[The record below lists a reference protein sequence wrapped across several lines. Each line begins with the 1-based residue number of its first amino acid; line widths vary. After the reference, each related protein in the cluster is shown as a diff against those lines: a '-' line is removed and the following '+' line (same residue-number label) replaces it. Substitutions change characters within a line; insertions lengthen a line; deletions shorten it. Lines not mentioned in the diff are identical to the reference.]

1 MTIKLKA
8 LNSFWAAT
16 VGLGFLF
23 SVSQAVCADIDPQAA
38 ARGLEVAKELVRRD
52 TGWGDSKA
60 TMTMILTNKQGDESR
75 REMRLNSLEVQG
87 DGDKGL
93 TIFDEPRDV
102 KGTAFLSFTHAT
114 VADEQ
119 WLYLPALKR
128 VKRIS
133 SSNKSGPFMGSEYAF
148 EDLTS
153 FEIEKYDYEFLRE
166 DEFDGQKVFVV
177 RNFPLYKKS
186 GYTKQEAWIDQEEYR
201 VLKVDYF
208 DRKNA
213 PLKTLVNSDFKQY
226 LDQYWRP
233 HKASMVNHQN
243 GKRTDLIWSDYEFQ
257 TGLNDGDFSR
267 NSLQR
272 AR

>member
-1 MTIKLKA
+1 MKVKLKT
-8 LNSFWAAT
+8 LSFLRTT
-16 VGLGFLF
+16 VCVLTSVFFL
-23 SVSQAVCADIDPQAA
+23 SPLAYADIDPTAA
-38 ARGLEVAKELVRRD
+38 AKGLEIAKEVVRRD
-52 TGWGDSKA
+52 TGWGDSQA
-60 TMTMILTNKQGDESR
+60 TMTMILTNRHGDESR
-75 REMRLNSLEVQG
+75 REMRLKSLEVQG

-114 VADEQ
+114 VPDEQ

-153 FEIEKYDYEFLRE
+153 FEIEKYEYEFLRE
-166 DEFDGQKVFVV
+166 DEFDGQKVFVI
-177 RNFPLYKKS
+177 RNYPLYKKS
-186 GYTKQEAWIDQEEYR
+186 GYTKQEAWIDQVEYR

-208 DRKNA
+208 DRKGDA
-213 PLKTLVNSDFKQY
+213 LKTLVNSDFKQY
-226 LDQYWRP
+226 LDKFWRP

-243 GKRTDLIWSDYEFQ
+243 GKRTDLIWSEYSFQ
-257 TGLNDGDFSR
+257 TGLGEGDFNR